1 MGGVSRAVGKSLYD
15 TLRSLPYMYLMKY
28 KLKKCMPG
36 SYLSYY
42 AFKKKFFCDNM
53 KDILES
59 LETEPEMGILV

>member
-1 MGGVSRAVGKSLYD
+1 
-15 TLRSLPYMYLMKY
+15 MYLMKY

-36 SYLSYY
+36 GYLSYH
-42 AFKKKFFCDNM
+42 AFKKKLFCANM

>member
-1 MGGVSRAVGKSLYD
+1 
-15 TLRSLPYMYLMKY
+15 MYLMKY

-59 LETEPEMGILV
+59 LATEPEMGILV